1 MDKNRLIMLNGEE
14 YVDIATLDEQRRV
27 PIIKIGKP
35 KLSSDNQGGRSG
47 RVKTVHRCPILLQRE
62 IREASNE

>member
-1 MDKNRLIMLNGEE
+1 MDNNRLILLNGAE

-27 PIIKIGKP
+27 PILDCSKP

-47 RVKTVHRCPILLQRE
+47 RAKTVERCPALVQRMIKE
-62 IREASNE
+62 GR

>member
-1 MDKNRLIMLNGEE
+1 MDKNRLIMLNGAE

-27 PIIKIGKP
+27 PILDCSKP
-35 KLSSDNQGGRSG
+35 TLSSDKRGGSSG

-62 IREASNE
+62 IKEGR

>member
-1 MDKNRLIMLNGEE
+1 MDNNRLITLNGAE

-27 PIIKIGKP
+27 PIIKVAKP
-35 KLSSDNQGGRSG
+35 SLSSDKKGGRSG
-47 RVKTVHRCPILLQRE
+47 RVKVIRRCPSLLQRE